1 MVLSTTVNSTVG
13 HICICIPQYYHPQPI
28 ISQLISRYKLTV
40 NIAAAVFAADTGED
54 GWFNLEI
61 QGSSL
66 QVEAAL
72 AYLQTMNVEIEQLNL
87 KSLEGEVIEPPKL
100 LCVNSDCSDCV
111 KSIHQPPDNK
121 QEVELHRTT
130 NRAKFQ
136 ICIPQN
142 YRYSPVIAGLVSCYG
157 LTVNIAGAFLD
168 INTKNDGWFDLE
180 ISGRPQQIIFGLR
193 YLKKLGLQI
202 WL

>member
-1 MVLSTTVNSTVG
+1 MVLSTTVNCTVG
-13 HICICIPQYYHPQPI
+13 DICICIPHYYYPQPI

-40 NIAAAVFAADTGED
+40 NIAAAILATNTGED

-87 KSLEGEVIEPPKL
+87 KNMEGEFIEQPKL
-100 LCVNSDCSDCV
+100 LCVNSDFSDYLQ
-111 KSIHQPPDNK
+111 SIHQLPDNK
-121 QEVELHRTT
+121 QKVELPRTT

-136 ICIPQN
+136 ICIPQH

-168 INTKNDGWFDLE
+168 INTENDGWFDLE
-180 ISGRPQQIIFGLR
+180 ISGRPQQIISGLR

>member
-1 MVLSTTVNSTVG
+1 
-13 HICICIPQYYHPQPI
+13 
-28 ISQLISRYKLTV
+28 V
-40 NIAAAVFAADTGED
+40 NIKAALLADDTGED

-66 QVEAAL
+66 QIEAAL
-72 AYLQTMNVEIEQLNL
+72 AYFQTMNIVIEQLNL
-87 KSLEGEVIEPPKL
+87 KSLEGEVKEHLKL
-100 LCVNSDCSDCV
+100 LCVNSDCSSCV
-111 KSIHQPPDNK
+111 KSLHPIPNNQ
-121 QEVELHRTT
+121 QAIELNRTT

-136 ICIPQN
+136 VCIPKN

-168 INTKNDGWFDLE
+168 IDTENDGWFDLE
-180 ISGRPQQIIFGLR
+180 ISGRPQQIVFGLR

>member
-1 MVLSTTVNSTVG
+1 MALSTTVNSIVG
-13 HICICIPQYYHPQPI
+13 DICISIPQYYHPQPI
-28 ISQLISRYKLTV
+28 LSQLISRYQLTV
-40 NIAAAVFAADTGED
+40 NIKAALLATDTGEN

-72 AYLQTMNVEIEQLNL
+72 AYLQTMNIVIEQLNL
-87 KSLEGEVIEPPKL
+87 KSLEGEVKEQLKL
-100 LCVNSDCSDCV
+100 LCMNSDCSGCV
-111 KSIHQPPDNK
+111 KSINSIPKNQ
-121 QEVELHRTT
+121 QELELNRVT
-130 NRAKFQ
+130 NRAKFKV
-136 ICIPQN
+136 CIPKN

-168 INTKNDGWFDLE
+168 TDIQNDGWFDLE
-180 ISGRPQQIIFGLR
+180 ISGKPQQIVFGWR